1 VCCPQYPLDDLLAA
15 VLPPLP
21 PLMWRQ
27 LPVQRPRDAV
37 SAAVADFDSRPA
49 SGAPAGVRSPGIQHI
64 VISRAGSVSAP
75 AAGNIAGSTI
85 LATAAVVGGGVGA
98 AADAVSIEAG

>member
-1 VCCPQYPLDDLLAA
+1 
-15 VLPPLP
+15 
-21 PLMWRQ
+21 MWRQ

-49 SGAPAGVRSPGIQHI
+49 SGAPAGVRSPGIQRI
-64 VISRAGSVSAP
+64 VISRAGFVGAP

-85 LATAAVVGGGVGA
+85 LAIAAVVGGAAGA
-98 AADAVSIEAG
+98 ATDAVNTEAG